1 MSTHEKTL
9 AGVDSVE
16 TEAGPLSIAGHTA
29 ELDTVTTG
37 VHGLRTV
44 MVNLY
49 AVAEENGSWVLID
62 TGLPG
67 TREKILH
74 WVGRI
79 HGGSRPAAI
88 LLTHGHFDHIGA
100 VADLAREWN
109 VPVYVHTLE
118 LPFVTGQREYPPP
131 DPSVGGGVMSLLSP
145 FFPRKPIDLR
155 DKVTALPADGSVPG
169 LPSWRW
175 IHTPGHTDGHVSF
188 FRDGDRTLIAGDA
201 VTTTKQESFLAILRQ
216 AAEMHGPPAYFTSN
230 WAAAK
235 ASVRSLAVLQPR
247 FIAAG
252 HGKPIQGEAAMLG
265 LAELAAHFDELAV
278 PKHHR

>member
-1 MSTHEKTL
+1 MSQEQKSM
-9 AGVDSVE
+9 AGLDSVQ
-16 TEAGPLSIAGHTA
+16 TDAGPLSIADHTA
-29 ELDTVTTG
+29 ELDAVTTG

-49 AVAEENGSWVLID
+49 AVSEDDARWVLID

-67 TREKILH
+67 TKEKILR
-74 WVGRI
+74 WLGEI
-79 HGGSRPAAI
+79 HGGSVPAAI
-88 LLTHGHFDHIGA
+88 LLTHGHFDHTGA
-100 VADLAREWN
+100 VADLAREWS
-109 VPVYVHTLE
+109 VPVYVHPLE

-145 FFPRKPIDLR
+145 FYPKKPIDLR
-155 DKVTALPADGSVPG
+155 DKVATLPADGSVPG

-188 FRDGDRTLIAGDA
+188 FRDRDRALIAGDA
-201 VTTTKQESFLAILRQ
+201 VSTTKQESFLAILRQ
-216 AAEMHGPPAYFTSN
+216 AAELHGPPAYFTSN
-230 WAAAK
+230 WTAAK
-235 ASVRSLAVLQPR
+235 ASVRSLAQLEPR

-252 HGKPIQGEAAMLG
+252 HGKPIRGEAATLG
-265 LAELAAHFDELAV
+265 LAELAARFDELAV